1 MSYLFQNSQHRQMI
15 ENLNIHHHNMAVE
28 KAAADVRRRRK
39 ERRIE
44 IRLKELTKGSSAKL
58 LWSEG
63 KRGRG
68 NLPPLHRMEKPKLE
82 ENDRDRALRMITA
95 RAEDKLQRRTLRDRR
110 ALIQQWSQ
118 QKKATTPGPET
129 ASTTLQEEKPPLRPH
144 STAPLLVR
152 PGKDV
157 LIDRIMPS
165 GKTLRSQWGVAPKT
179 TFSSRAI
186 VTEVTLGSGPHVEA
200 FSP

>member
-1 MSYLFQNSQHRQMI
+1 MSYLFQNSEHRQMI

-28 KAAADVRRRRK
+28 KMAADVHRRMK
-39 ERRIE
+39 ERRVE
-44 IRLKELTKGSSAKL
+44 IRLNELTKGSSKKL

-68 NLPPLHRMEKPKLE
+68 NLPRLHRMRKPARPSSE
-82 ENDRDRALRMITA
+82 DRDRALRMMTA
-95 RAEDKLQRRTLRDRR
+95 RAEDKLQRHTLRDRR
-110 ALIQQWSQ
+110 ALIGQWSQ

-144 STAPLLVR
+144 STMLVR

-157 LIDRIMPS
+157 IIDRIMPS
-165 GKTLRSQWGVAPKT
+165 GKTLRSQWGVAPRT